1 MIRKHGVRAGVRWTN
16 EKEDE
21 LVELWQERPYLY
33 LISSPEYA
41 DQVKKSIAVKEI
53 ADVLSLNVIAN
64 LSAGWIDFLMFV
76 SCFFMDGFM

>member
-1 MIRKHGVRAGVRWTN
+1 M
-16 EKEDE
+16 
-21 LVELWQERPYLY
+21 ELWQERPYLY

-53 ADVLSLNVIAN
+53 ADVLNLNVIAN

-76 SCFFMDGFM
+76 SCFFMDGFMLFKIILNFSSSNLKYW